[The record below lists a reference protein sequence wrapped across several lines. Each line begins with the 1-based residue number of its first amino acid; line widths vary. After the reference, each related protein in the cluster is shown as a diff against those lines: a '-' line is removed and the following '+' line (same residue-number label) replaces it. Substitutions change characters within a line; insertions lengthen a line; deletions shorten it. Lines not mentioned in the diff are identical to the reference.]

1 MESEVKKTV
10 KYKPQRDLP
19 LFAREHK
26 TLSPSKLREIILA
39 KRNEAVTPESITMWF
54 KRHPEIEEH
63 LRKEIIEEE
72 KPKEVV
78 AETIFQNGT
87 FEELESVKNWIL
99 EQKDRDLS
107 PDKIREKIGT
117 LKRVCQGRAFD
128 INLHKEELWA
138 YKHPD
143 RLTLDDARDFIRIL
157 KDRGFETQSYR
168 ITLRDFLLSKGI
180 LAGKKI
186 SGAKSKGFGKYA
198 DLFVEKE
205 IINQMLKWVQNQ
217 NYEAYVI
224 NRFMFKT
231 ATRINATLNALL
243 EDLIEYPTHA
253 EIKVYDKCRRSMAK
267 VNPLDKTIVGK
278 LWIKYLDL
286 ELLSEIKSF
295 IGTRKNGRI
304 FKMTEQEM
312 AKINNNVIKEFCSWV
327 LEKYGDVMP
336 NHFWRHMFAQ
346 HMLRLTNWNYAIV
359 AFLGGWDIKSLQ
371 ESYGRP
377 PEAQIR
383 EWGLKEIPKL

>member
-1 MESEVKKTV
+1 M
-10 KYKPQRDLP
+10 KYKPSRDLP

-26 TLSPSKLREIILA
+26 TLSPTKLREIILA

-54 KRHPEIEEH
+54 KRHPDVEEELRREIT
-63 LRKEIIEEE
+63 EEE
-72 KPKEVV
+72 KSKEVV
-78 AETIFQNGT
+78 ELSIFQNGT
-87 FEELESVKNWIL
+87 FEELESVKSWIL

-107 PDKIREKIGT
+107 PNKIKEKIGA
-117 LKRVCQGRAFD
+117 LKRVCLGRAFNID
-128 INLHKEELWA
+128 LHAEGVWA

-168 ITLRDFLLSKGI
+168 LALRDFLLSKGI

-186 SGAKSKGFGKYA
+186 SGAKSKSFGKYA
-198 DLFVEKE
+198 DLFVEKT
-205 IINQMLKWVQNQ
+205 IIDQMLQWVQNQ

-224 NRFMFKT
+224 DRFMFKT
-231 ATRINATLNALL
+231 ATRINATLNALI
-243 EDLIEYPTHA
+243 EDLAEYPTHA
-253 EIKVYDKCRRSMAK
+253 EIKIYDKCRRSMAK
-267 VNPLDKTIVGK
+267 VNPFDKTIVGK
-278 LWIKYLDL
+278 LWVKYLDL
-286 ELLSEIKSF
+286 DLLNEIKNI
-295 IGTRKNGRI
+295 IGTRKNGKI
-304 FKMTEQEM
+304 FTLTESQM
-312 AKINNNVIKEFCSWV
+312 AEINNNVIKEFCPAV

-346 HMLRLTNWNYAIV
+346 HLLRLTNWNYTIV
-359 AFLGGWDIKSLQ
+359 AFLGGWDVKSLQ
-371 ESYGRP
+371 ESYGKP